1 MPFINEKYSQQKID
15 NLYHY
20 LQSSKEQGE
29 AEDYEIFVDAFK
41 VVKRTNDLARFETY
55 SNYIQAETKS
65 ITIVIYDGSSP
76 RNTKHIFTIKED
88 GASGLNGIDV
98 DTRIEEKIRVE
109 KEKWET
115 DLLKKENEKLKTE
128 LSEAEAYIEQLE
140 TDAEKSKD
148 KKFRMGDV
156 NVGEFA
162 SVVLEGFVRRN
173 PQLLT
178 KLPGG
183 EALAG
188 VIEQDNA
195 ETEKALLEKNPEV
208 EVSFKKSG
216 GSGSNATGDLSE
228 EDKSY
233 LEFIKSL
240 KDKFDNEQMTS
251 VLLILDTLSKSPS
264 DIDPTIQFLSD
275 LHKK

>member
-1 MPFINEKYSQQKID
+1 MPFINEKYSEQKID
-15 NLYHY
+15 NLYNY
-20 LQSSKEQGE
+20 LQNSKEQGE

-41 VVKRTNDLARFETY
+41 VVKRTNDLARFESY
-55 SNYIQAETKS
+55 SNFIQPETKAV
-65 ITIVIYDGSSP
+65 TIVIYDGTSP

-88 GASGLNGIDV
+88 NSNGLNGVDV
-98 DTRIEEKIRVE
+98 DTRIEEKLRSE

-115 DLLKKENEKLKTE
+115 DLLKKENERLKTE
-128 LSEAEAYIEQLE
+128 LSEAEAYIEELE
-140 TDAEKSKD
+140 EKDEKAKD

-156 NVGEFA
+156 NIGEFA
-162 SVVLEGFVRRN
+162 SVMLEGFVRRN

-183 EALAG
+183 DALAG

-195 ETEKALLEKNPEV
+195 DREKALLDKSPEPEV
-208 EVSFKKSG
+208 TFKKKS
-216 GSGSNATGDLSE
+216 SSTESTLSE

-233 LEFIKSL
+233 LDFIKSL
-240 KDKFDNEQMTS
+240 KDKFDHEQMTS
-251 VLLILDTLSKSPS
+251 VMLILDVLAKSPN
-264 DIDPTIQFLSD
+264 DIDPTIQYLSD

>member
-1 MPFINEKYSQQKID
+1 MPFINEKYSEQKID
-15 NLYHY
+15 NLYNY
-20 LQSSKEQGE
+20 LQNSKEQGE

-41 VVKRTNDLARFETY
+41 VVKRTNDLARFESY
-55 SNYIQAETKS
+55 SNFIQPETKAV
-65 ITIVIYDGSSP
+65 TIVIYDGTSP

-88 GASGLNGIDV
+88 NTNGLSGLDV
-98 DTRIEEKIRVE
+98 DTRIEEKLRSE

-115 DLLKKENEKLKTE
+115 ELLKKENERLQTE
-128 LSEAEAYIEQLE
+128 LSEAEAYIEELE
-140 TDAEKSKD
+140 EKEEKAKD

-162 SVVLEGFVRRN
+162 SVMLEGFVRRN

-195 ETEKALLEKNPEV
+195 EREKALLDKSPEPEV
-208 EVSFKKSG
+208 TFKKKS
-216 GSGSNATGDLSE
+216 SSTESALSE

-233 LEFIKSL
+233 LDFIKSL
-240 KDKFDNEQMTS
+240 KDKFDHEQMTN
-251 VLLILDTLSKSPS
+251 VMLILDVLAKNPN
-264 DIDPTIQFLSD
+264 DINPTIQYLSD
-275 LHKK
+275 LHK

>member
-1 MPFINEKYSQQKID
+1 MPFINEKYSEQKID
-15 NLYHY
+15 NLYNF
-20 LQSSKEQGE
+20 LQNSKEQGE
-29 AEDYEIFVDAFK
+29 SEDYEIFVDAFK
-41 VVKRTNDLARFETY
+41 VVKRTNDLARFESY
-55 SNYIQAETKS
+55 SNFIQPETKTV
-65 ITIVIYDGSSP
+65 TIVIYDGTSP

-88 GASGLNGIDV
+88 NTNGLSGVDV
-98 DTRIEEKIRVE
+98 DTRIEEKLRSE

-128 LSEAEAYIEQLE
+128 LSEAEAYIEELE
-140 TDAEKSKD
+140 ENAEKAKD

-162 SVVLEGFVRRN
+162 SVMLEGFVRRN

-195 ETEKALLEKNPEV
+195 EREKALLDKSPEP
-208 EVSFKKSG
+208 EVSFKKKESA
-216 GSGSNATGDLSE
+216 SEPTMSE
-228 EDKSY
+228 EDKNY
-233 LEFIKSL
+233 LDFIKSL
-240 KDKFDNEQMTS
+240 KDKFDHEQMTS
-251 VLLILDTLSKSPS
+251 VMLILDVLAKSPN
-264 DIDPTIQFLSD
+264 DIDPTIQYLSD
-275 LHKK
+275 IHKK

>member
-1 MPFINEKYSQQKID
+1 MPFINEKYSEQKID
-15 NLYHY
+15 NLYNY
-20 LQSSKEQGE
+20 LQNSKEQGE

-41 VVKRTNDLARFETY
+41 VVKRTNDLARFESY
-55 SNYIQAETKS
+55 SNFIQPETKAV
-65 ITIVIYDGSSP
+65 TIVIYDGTSP

-88 GASGLNGIDV
+88 NSNGLNGLDV
-98 DTRIEEKIRVE
+98 DTRIEEKLRLE

-115 DLLKKENEKLKTE
+115 ELLKKENEKLKTE
-128 LSEAEAYIEQLE
+128 LSEAEAYIEELE
-140 TDAEKSKD
+140 ENAEKAKD

-162 SVVLEGFVRRN
+162 SVILEGFVRRN
-173 PQLLT
+173 PQMLA

-195 ETEKALLEKNPEV
+195 DREKALLDKSPEP
-208 EVSFKKSG
+208 EVSFKKS
-216 GSGSNATGDLSE
+216 SSTINNLSE

-233 LEFIKSL
+233 LDFIKSL
-240 KDKFDNEQMTS
+240 KDKFDHEQMTS
-251 VLLILDTLSKSPS
+251 VMLILDVLAKSPA
-264 DIDPTIQFLSD
+264 DIDPTIQYLSD

>member
-1 MPFINEKYSQQKID
+1 MPFINEKYSEQKID
-15 NLYHY
+15 NLYNY
-20 LQSSKEQGE
+20 LQNSKEQGE

-41 VVKRTNDLARFETY
+41 VVKRTNDLARFESY
-55 SNYIQAETKS
+55 SNFIQPETKA
-65 ITIVIYDGSSP
+65 ITIVIYDGTSP

-88 GASGLNGIDV
+88 NTNGLSGVDV
-98 DTRIEEKIRVE
+98 DIRIEEKLRSE

-115 DLLKKENEKLKTE
+115 ELLKKENEKLKTE
-128 LSEAEAYIEQLE
+128 LSEAEAYIEELE
-140 TDAEKSKD
+140 ETAEKAKD

-162 SVVLEGFVRRN
+162 SVILEGFVRRN
-173 PQLLT
+173 PQMLA

-183 EALAG
+183 GALAG

-195 ETEKALLEKNPEV
+195 EKEKALLDKSPEPEV
-208 EVSFKKSG
+208 TFKKKSN
-216 GSGSNATGDLSE
+216 NATNDLSE

-233 LEFIKSL
+233 LDFIKSL
-240 KDKFDNEQMTS
+240 KDKFDHKQMTT
-251 VLLILDTLSKSPS
+251 VMLILDVLAKSPN
-264 DIDPTIQFLSD
+264 DIDPTIQYLSD

>member
-1 MPFINEKYSQQKID
+1 MPFINEKYSEQKID
-15 NLYHY
+15 NLYNY

-29 AEDYEIFVDAFK
+29 PEDYEIFVDAFK
-41 VVKRTNDLARFETY
+41 VVKRTSDLARFETY
-55 SNYIQAETKS
+55 SNYIQPETKS
-65 ITIVIYDGSSP
+65 VTIVIYDGSSP
-76 RNTKHIFTIKED
+76 RNTKHIFTIKD
-88 GASGLNGIDV
+88 DHTNGLNGIDV
-98 DTRIEEKIRVE
+98 DIRIEEKLRLE

-115 DLLKKENEKLKTE
+115 DLLKKENEQLKAE
-128 LSEAEAYIEQLE
+128 LAEAETYIEELE
-140 TDAEKSKD
+140 ENAEKAKD

-195 ETEKALLEKNPEV
+195 EREKALLDKSPEP
-208 EVSFKKSG
+208 EVSFKKST
-216 GSGSNATGDLSE
+216 NHLSE
-228 EDKSY
+228 EEKSY
-233 LEFIKSL
+233 LDFIKSL
-240 KDKFDNEQMTS
+240 QEKFDNEQMTGVML
-251 VLLILDTLSKSPS
+251 VLDILAK
-264 DIDPTIQFLSD
+264 DPQNINSTIQFLSE
-275 LHKK
+275 LNNK

>member
-1 MPFINEKYSQQKID
+1 MPFINEKYSEQKID
-15 NLYHY
+15 NLFNY
-20 LQSSKEQGE
+20 LQNSKEQGE

-41 VVKRTNDLARFETY
+41 VVKRTNDLARFESY
-55 SNYIQAETKS
+55 SNFIQPETKAV
-65 ITIVIYDGSSP
+65 TIVIYDGTSP

-88 GASGLNGIDV
+88 NTNGLSGLDV
-98 DTRIEEKIRVE
+98 DTRIEEKLRSE

-115 DLLKKENEKLKTE
+115 DLLKKENEKLKTD
-128 LSEAEAYIEQLE
+128 LSEAEAYIEELE
-140 TDAEKSKD
+140 ENAEKAKD

-162 SVVLEGFVRRN
+162 SVMLEGFVRRN

-195 ETEKALLEKNPEV
+195 EREKILLDKSPEPEV
-208 EVSFKKSG
+208 TFKKKS
-216 GSGSNATGDLSE
+216 SSTESSLSE

-233 LEFIKSL
+233 LDFIKSL
-240 KDKFDNEQMTS
+240 KDKFDHEQMTN
-251 VLLILDTLSKSPS
+251 VMLILDVLAKNPNN
-264 DIDPTIQFLSD
+264 IDPTTQFLSD
-275 LHKK
+275 LQKK

>member
-1 MPFINEKYSQQKID
+1 MPFINEKYSEQKID

-20 LQSSKEQGE
+20 LQNSKEQGE

-41 VVKRTNDLARFETY
+41 VVKRTSDLARFESY
-55 SNYIQAETKS
+55 SNFVQPDTKA
-65 ITIVIYDGSSP
+65 ITIVIYDGVSP
-76 RNTKHIFTIKED
+76 RNTKHIFTLKED
-88 GASGLNGIDV
+88 NTNGLSGVDV
-98 DTRIEEKIRVE
+98 DNRIEDKLRIE

-115 DLLKKENEKLKTE
+115 DLLKNLA
-128 LSEAEAYIEQLE
+128 EAEVYIEELE
-140 TDAEKSKD
+140 ESAENFKD

-156 NVGEFA
+156 NLGEFA

-173 PQLLT
+173 PQMLA

-188 VIEQDNA
+188 VIEQDNEEREKVLA
-195 ETEKALLEKNPEV
+195 ERMPEP

-216 GSGSNATGDLSE
+216 SGTSELSE

-240 KDKFDNEQMTS
+240 KDKFDHDQMTD
-251 VLLILDTLSKSPS
+251 VMKILDELSKES
-264 DIDPTIQFLSD
+264 DTISSTLQYISEI
-275 LHKK
+275 KS

>member
-1 MPFINEKYSQQKID
+1 MPFINEKYSEQKID
-15 NLYHY
+15 NLYNY
-20 LQSSKEQGE
+20 LQNSKEQGE
-29 AEDYEIFVDAFK
+29 SEDYEIFVDAFK
-41 VVKRTNDLARFETY
+41 VVKRTNDLARFESY
-55 SNYIQAETKS
+55 SNFIQPETKAV
-65 ITIVIYDGSSP
+65 TIVIYDGTSP
-76 RNTKHIFTIKED
+76 RNTKHIFTIKE
-88 GASGLNGIDV
+88 GNTNGLSGVDV
-98 DTRIEEKIRVE
+98 DTRIEEKLRSE

-128 LSEAEAYIEQLE
+128 LSEAEAYIEELE
-140 TDAEKSKD
+140 DNAEKAKD
-148 KKFRMGDV
+148 KKFRIGDV

-188 VIEQDNA
+188 VIEQDNV
-195 ETEKALLEKNPEV
+195 EREKALLAKSPEP
-208 EVSFKKSG
+208 EVSFKKKS
-216 GSGSNATGDLSE
+216 SSSEPTMSE

-233 LEFIKSL
+233 LDFIKSL
-240 KDKFDNEQMTS
+240 KDKFDHEQMTS
-251 VLLILDTLSKSPS
+251 VMLILDVLAKSPN
-264 DIDPTIQFLSD
+264 DIDPTIQYLSD

>member
-15 NLYHY
+15 NLYNF

-41 VVKRTNDLARFETY
+41 VVKRTNDLTRFESY
-55 SNYIQAETKS
+55 SNFIQPETKTL
-65 ITIVIYDGSSP
+65 TIVIYDGTSP
-76 RNTKHIFTIKED
+76 RNTKHIFSIKED
-88 GASGLNGIDV
+88 STNGLSGVDV
-98 DTRIEEKIRVE
+98 DTRIEDKIRLE

-115 DLLKKENEKLKTE
+115 DLLKKENEKLKTD
-128 LSEAEAYIEQLE
+128 LAEAELYIEELE
-140 TDAEKSKD
+140 ENAEKVKD

-173 PQLLT
+173 PQMLA

-188 VIEQDNA
+188 VIEQDN
-195 ETEKALLEKNPEV
+195 EDREKALTEKTPEP
-208 EVSFKKSG
+208 EVSFKKKETASEP
-216 GSGSNATGDLSE
+216 TMSE

-240 KDKFDNEQMTS
+240 KDKFDHEQMTN
-251 VLLILDTLSKSPS
+251 VMLILDVLSKRPT
-264 DIDPTIQFLSD
+264 DIPLTIQYLAD
-275 LHKK
+275 LNKK

>member
-1 MPFINEKYSQQKID
+1 MPFINEKYSEQKID
-15 NLYHY
+15 NLYNF

-41 VVKRTNDLARFETY
+41 VVKRTNDLARFESY
-55 SNYIQAETKS
+55 SNFIQPETKTV
-65 ITIVIYDGSSP
+65 TIVIYDGTSP

-88 GASGLNGIDV
+88 NTNGLSGVDV
-98 DTRIEEKIRVE
+98 DTRIEDKIRLE

-115 DLLKKENEKLKTE
+115 DLLKKENEKLKID
-128 LSEAEAYIEQLE
+128 LAEAESYIEELE
-140 TDAEKSKD
+140 ENAEKSKD

-173 PQLLT
+173 PQMLA

-188 VIEQDNA
+188 VIEQDNT
-195 ETEKALLEKNPEV
+195 EREKALTEKTPEP
-208 EVSFKKSG
+208 EVSFKKKET
-216 GSGSNATGDLSE
+216 ASE
-228 EDKSY
+228 PTMSDEDKSY

-240 KDKFDNEQMTS
+240 KDKFDHEQMTN
-251 VLLILDTLSKSPS
+251 VMLILDVLSKRPD
-264 DIDPTIQFLSD
+264 DIPLTIQYLSD
-275 LHKK
+275 LKK

>member
-1 MPFINEKYSQQKID
+1 MPFINEKYSEQKID
-15 NLYHY
+15 NLYNY
-20 LQSSKEQGE
+20 LQNSKEQGE

-41 VVKRTNDLARFETY
+41 VVKRTNDLARFESY
-55 SNYIQAETKS
+55 SNFIQPETKAV
-65 ITIVIYDGSSP
+65 TIVIYDGTSP

-88 GASGLNGIDV
+88 NTNGLSGVDV
-98 DTRIEEKIRVE
+98 DTRIEEKLRLE

-115 DLLKKENEKLKTE
+115 ELLKKENEKLKTE
-128 LSEAEAYIEQLE
+128 LSEAEAYIEELE
-140 TDAEKSKD
+140 ENAEKAKD

-162 SVVLEGFVRRN
+162 SVILEGFVRRN
-173 PQLLT
+173 PQMLA

-195 ETEKALLEKNPEV
+195 DREKALLDKSPEP

-216 GSGSNATGDLSE
+216 STIGNLSE

-233 LEFIKSL
+233 LDFIKSL
-240 KDKFDNEQMTS
+240 KDKFDQEQMTS
-251 VLLILDTLSKSPS
+251 VMLILDVLAKSPA
-264 DIDPTIQFLSD
+264 DIDPTIQYLSD

>member
-1 MPFINEKYSQQKID
+1 MPFINEKYSEQKID
-15 NLYHY
+15 NLYNY
-20 LQSSKEQGE
+20 LQNSKEQGE

-41 VVKRTNDLARFETY
+41 VVKRTNDLARFESY
-55 SNYIQAETKS
+55 SNFIQPETKAV
-65 ITIVIYDGSSP
+65 TIVIYDGTSP

-88 GASGLNGIDV
+88 NTNGLNGVDV
-98 DTRIEEKIRVE
+98 DTRIEEKLRLE

-115 DLLKKENEKLKTE
+115 ELLKKENERLQTE
-128 LSEAEAYIEQLE
+128 LSEAEAYIEELE
-140 TDAEKSKD
+140 EKEEKAKD

-162 SVVLEGFVRRN
+162 SVMLEGFVRRN

-195 ETEKALLEKNPEV
+195 DREKALLDKSPEPEV
-208 EVSFKKSG
+208 TFKKKS
-216 GSGSNATGDLSE
+216 SSTDSTLSE

-233 LEFIKSL
+233 LDFIKSL
-240 KDKFDNEQMTS
+240 KDKFDHEQMTN
-251 VLLILDTLSKSPS
+251 VMLILDVLAKNPN
-264 DIDPTIQFLSD
+264 DINPTIQYLSD
-275 LHKK
+275 LHK

>member
-1 MPFINEKYSQQKID
+1 MPFINEKYSEQKID
-15 NLYHY
+15 NLYNY
-20 LQSSKEQGE
+20 LQNSKEQGE

-41 VVKRTNDLARFETY
+41 VVKRTNDLARFESY
-55 SNYIQAETKS
+55 SNFIQPETKAV
-65 ITIVIYDGSSP
+65 TIVIYDGTSP

-88 GASGLNGIDV
+88 NTNGLSGVDV
-98 DTRIEEKIRVE
+98 DTRIEEKLRLE

-115 DLLKKENEKLKTE
+115 DLLKKENERLQTE
-128 LSEAEAYIEQLE
+128 LTEAEAYIEELE
-140 TDAEKSKD
+140 DNAEKAKD

-162 SVVLEGFVRRN
+162 SVILEGFVRRN
-173 PQLLT
+173 PQMLA

-195 ETEKALLEKNPEV
+195 DREKVLLDKSPEPEV
-208 EVSFKKSG
+208 TFKKSG
-216 GSGSNATGDLSE
+216 STTGNLSE

-233 LEFIKSL
+233 LDFIKSL
-240 KDKFDNEQMTS
+240 KDKFDQEQMTS
-251 VLLILDTLSKSPS
+251 VMLILDVLAKSPN
-264 DIDPTIQFLSD
+264 DIDPTIQYLSD

>member
-1 MPFINEKYSQQKID
+1 MPFINEKYSEQKID

-41 VVKRTNDLARFETY
+41 VVKRTNDLARFESYT
-55 SNYIQAETKS
+55 NYIQPETRTV
-65 ITIVIYDGSSP
+65 TIVIYDGASP
-76 RNTKHIFTIKED
+76 RNTKHIFSLKED
-88 GASGLNGIDV
+88 NTNTLNGVDV
-98 DTRIEEKIRVE
+98 DIRIEEKLRLE
-109 KEKWET
+109 KEKWESE
-115 DLLKKENEKLKTE
+115 LLKKENEQLKTD
-128 LSEAEAYIEQLE
+128 LAEAEAYIEELE
-140 TDAEKSKD
+140 ENAEKVKD

-173 PQLLT
+173 PQLLA

-188 VIEQDNA
+188 VIEQDN
-195 ETEKALLEKNPEV
+195 EEREKALTGKLPEG
-208 EVSFKKSG
+208 EMSFKKS
-216 GSGSNATGDLSE
+216 SGTTADLSE

-240 KDKFDNEQMTS
+240 QGRFNADQMTS
-251 VLLILDTLSKSPS
+251 VIQVLDIFSKHTDSIPL
-264 DIDPTIQFLSD
+264 TIQYLTD
-275 LHKK
+275 LHKLKS

>member
-1 MPFINEKYSQQKID
+1 MPFINEKYSEQKID

-29 AEDYEIFVDAFK
+29 PEDYEVFVDAFK
-41 VVKRTNDLARFETY
+41 VVKRTNDLARFESY
-55 SNYIQAETKS
+55 SNFIQPETKTL
-65 ITIVIYDGSSP
+65 TIVIYDGSSP

-88 GASGLNGIDV
+88 NTNGLSGVDV
-98 DTRIEEKIRVE
+98 DSRIEEKLRAE

-115 DLLKKENEKLKTE
+115 DLLRKENESLKTE
-128 LSEAEAYIEQLE
+128 LADAETYIGQLE
-140 TDAEKSKD
+140 ETVYKIKD
-148 KKFRMGDV
+148 RKFRLGDI
-156 NVGEFA
+156 NIGEFA
-162 SVVLEGFVRRN
+162 SVVVEGMIRRN

-188 VIEQDNA
+188 VIEQDN
-195 ETEKALLEKNPEV
+195 EEREKALTEKTPEP

-216 GSGSNATGDLSE
+216 SATGNLSE
-228 EDKSY
+228 EEQSY
-233 LEFIKSL
+233 IKFVKQL
-240 KDKFDNEQMTS
+240 TDKFNHEQMTS
-251 VLLILDTLSKSPS
+251 VMLILDVLSKSPNH
-264 DIDPTIQFLSD
+264 IDATIQFLSD

>member
-1 MPFINEKYSQQKID
+1 MPFINEKYSEQKID
-15 NLYHY
+15 NLYNY
-20 LQSSKEQGE
+20 LQNSKEQGE

-41 VVKRTNDLARFETY
+41 VVKRTNDLTRFESY
-55 SNYIQAETKS
+55 SNFIQPETKAV
-65 ITIVIYDGSSP
+65 TIVIYDGTSP

-88 GASGLNGIDV
+88 NTNGLNGVDV
-98 DTRIEEKIRVE
+98 DTRIEEKLRLE

-115 DLLKKENEKLKTE
+115 ELLKKENERLKTE
-128 LSEAEAYIEQLE
+128 LSEAEAYIEELE
-140 TDAEKSKD
+140 EKEEKAKD

-162 SVVLEGFVRRN
+162 SVMLEGFVRRN

-195 ETEKALLEKNPEV
+195 DREKALLDKSPEPEV
-208 EVSFKKSG
+208 TFKKKS
-216 GSGSNATGDLSE
+216 SSTESALSE

-233 LEFIKSL
+233 LDFIKSL
-240 KDKFDNEQMTS
+240 KDKFDHEQMTN
-251 VLLILDTLSKSPS
+251 VMLILDVLAKNPN
-264 DIDPTIQFLSD
+264 DIEPTIQYLSD